1 MPTRFW
7 QVPHPGLTAHS
18 AILTA
23 RRTVCHTTPLRNV
36 VPLLAS
42 PRPDASYRKYSA
54 SVRPHLPVSSPFR
67 IAATRKHSALHR
79 VHQPLLPSAPR
90 RGHLRDPAPRP
101 KSPHKKKP
109 HRAPGRSHCRPHAP
123 LPRNRQLSPFAPR
136 RPKRNDPKAA
146 PQTQKKAPAQCAGAV
161 SDAPRKAERRRENY
175 FAIPFMIAPETPG
188 VAWYSPNE

>member
-7 QVPHPGLTAHS
+7 QVPPSGLTAHS

-23 RRTVCHTTPLRNV
+23 RRTVCHTAPLRNV

-42 PRPDASYRKYSA
+42 PPPDTSPTAPKTTPPLC
-54 SVRPHLPVSSPFR
+54 VRLFPY
-67 IAATRKHSALHR
+67 
-79 VHQPLLPSAPR
+79 PLLPHRSRPQTLCSTPCPPASAPR
-90 RGHLRDPAPRP
+90 RGRLRDPAPRP
-101 KSPHKKKP
+101 KSPLKKKP
-109 HRAPGRSHCRPHAP
+109 HRAPGRSHCRPHTP
-123 LPRNRQLSPFAPR
+123 LPETGSFPHSPPR

-146 PQTQKKAPAQCAGAV
+146 PQTQRKPPALLWRAPS

-188 VAWYSPNE
+188 AAWYSPNE

>member
-1 MPTRFW
+1 MPCRSSHR
-7 QVPHPGLTAHS
+7 PDRMHPTAN
-18 AILTA
+18 
-23 RRTVCHTTPLRNV
+23 TPPLCGRIFPY
-36 VPLLAS
+36 PLL
-42 PRPDASYRKYSA
+42 SA
-54 SVRPHLPVSSPFR
+54 SQPPANTLLYTVSTSLCSPLLP
-67 IAATRKHSALHR
+67 SAPLCS
-79 VHQPLLPSAPR
+79 PLLPSAPR
-90 RGHLRDPAPRP
+90 RDHLRDPAPRP

-188 VAWYSPNE
+188 AAWYSPNE

>member
-7 QVPHPGLTAHS
+7 QVPPSGLTAHS

-54 SVRPHLPVSSPFR
+54 SVRPHLPVFSPFR

-90 RGHLRDPAPRP
+90 RDHLRDPAPRP

-123 LPRNRQLSPFAPR
+123 LPLNRQLSTLAPSKTETQR
-136 RPKRNDPKAA
+136 SEGRPTD
-146 PQTQKKAPAQCAGAV
+146 TKKAPAHCAGAV

-188 VAWYSPNE
+188 AAWYSPNE